1 MSAQAETK
9 LRRKLPKVAVA
20 GGAALLLAG
29 AGALWIASP
38 ASSETTDNAYLRAD
52 STIVSARINGQ
63 IAQVLVRDN
72 QAVKTGDPLVR
83 IEDHEFAA
91 RLDAARAAV
100 RDADA
105 DVAAALAALKSHGAE
120 TQLAGANVAVVRT
133 GIASASAELQRAEA
147 DDVRYQAL
155 LAQGFATRRDAE
167 RIRAALLDAR
177 ARARQS
183 GASLAASQDSE
194 GVTIARK
201 DSLLAEL
208 EKTRAG
214 AERARAALRLAE
226 QDEGYTLIRAPI
238 AGVVGNRRAQAG
250 DLVQPGT
257 RLLTLVPSRQLYVVA
272 NFKETQT
279 ARMLAGQPAKVHVD
293 ALGGDA
299 LSGRVESFAPGS
311 GSEFTLLPFE
321 PGSGNFTKIVQRV
334 PVRIALDPDQPALT
348 RLRPGLSTTVTVM
361 PRRPR
366 MQLGERVDV
375 G

>member
-1 MSAQAETK
+1 MSEQVETK
-9 LRRKLPKVAVA
+9 PRRKLPKVAVA
-20 GGAALLLAG
+20 GGAAVLVAAAG
-29 AGALWIASP
+29 VLWIASP

-52 STIVSARINGQ
+52 STIVSARISGQ

-72 QAVKTGDPLVR
+72 QEVKAGEPLVR

-91 RLDAARAAV
+91 RLDSARAAV

-105 DVAAALAALKSHGAE
+105 DVAAALAAIKSHGVE

-133 GIASASAELQRAEA
+133 GIASANAELQRAEA
-147 DDVRYQAL
+147 DDFRYQAL
-155 LAQGFATRRDAE
+155 LAEGFATRRDAE
-167 RIRAALLDAR
+167 RIRAVLIDAR
-177 ARARQS
+177 AKARQS
-183 GASLAASQDSE
+183 GASLAASQDSA

-208 EKTRAG
+208 EKARAG

-238 AGVVGNRRAQAG
+238 GGVIGNRRAQAG

-279 ARMLAGQPAKVHVD
+279 ARMLTGQPAKVHVD

-299 LSGRVESFAPGS
+299 LTGRVESFAPGS

-334 PVRIALDPDQPALT
+334 PVRIALDPGQPALA
-348 RLRPGLSTTVTVM
+348 RLRPGLSTTVTVKLA
-361 PRRPR
+361 R
-366 MQLGERVDV
+366 
-375 G
+375 